1 METVKDI
8 AAIIGLILS
17 IITLITVFTKGGRT
31 FIKSIF
37 KKNTQEITNV
47 NCQQNKDI
55 EEIKELIEKLSID
68 LDLVKD
74 GVKQQLRNIIKNIYY
89 RYRMEKRIPIYE
101 RKTVDVTYLLYK
113 EGFHSNSYISLLY
126 QEICKWDIDDSLER
140 GIDED

>member
-8 AAIIGLILS
+8 AVIISLILS
-17 IITLITVFTKGGRT
+17 TITLITVFAKGGKT
-31 FIKSIF
+31 FIKNIF
-37 KKNTQEITNV
+37 EKNTQEIADV

-55 EEIKELIEKLSID
+55 EEIKELIEKLSVD

-101 RKTVDVTYLLYK
+101 RKTVDVTYLLYR

-126 QEICKWDIDDSLER
+126 QEICKWEIDDSLER
-140 GIDED
+140 GIEED

>member
-8 AAIIGLILS
+8 AALVGLVLS
-17 IITLITVFTKGGRT
+17 IITLITVFTKCGNT

-37 KKNTQEITNV
+37 KKNTQKITDE
-47 NCQQNKDI
+47 NCQQKEDI
-55 EEIKELIEKLSID
+55 EEIKELIGKLSTD

-74 GVKQQLRNIIKNIYY
+74 GVRQQLRDIIKNIYY
-89 RYRMEKRIPIYE
+89 KYHTEKRIPIYE
-101 RKTVDVTYLLYK
+101 RKTVDVTYLLYS

-126 QEICKWDIDDSLER
+126 QEICKWSIDDSLEK